1 MIRIIAPFILYFL
14 FISESI
20 FSLVAGEWFYQS
32 HIYSPKF
39 VLIALIFL
47 AFYGPKNYY
56 VGYAL
61 LFGAL
66 TDIVYSEVIGIYL
79 LAYPVVCYL
88 VYLMRT
94 VVQNNYIIALII
106 SLVGVA
112 LVESFS
118 YLINLVI
125 RMTTIPM
132 EVFIASRLLP
142 TLLFN
147 AVFLV
152 IAMYFLRKMAEKI
165 KGSIEK

>member
-1 MIRIIAPFILYFL
+1 MIRFIAPFILYIL

-20 FSLVAGEWFYQS
+20 FAKLAGEWFYLS
-32 HIYSPKF
+32 HIYSPEF
-39 VLIALIFL
+39 ILIALIFL

-56 VGYAL
+56 LGYAIF
-61 LFGAL
+61 FGAL

-79 LAYPVVCYL
+79 LAYPVVCYF
-88 VYLMRT
+88 VNLMRT
-94 VVQNNYIIALII
+94 TVQNNYIIALII

-125 RMTTIPM
+125 RITTLPM
-132 EVFIASRLLP
+132 EVFIVNRLLP

-147 AVFLV
+147 FIFLV
-152 IAMYFLRKMAEKI
+152 VAMFFLRKMAEKI
-165 KGSIEK
+165 KGIIEK